1 MPLTLS
7 IAARYLRG
15 RRSLLLASTARAALI
30 SILLGVAAMVVAMAL
45 MTGYSEELQRKLIGG
60 NAAIV
65 AYPNS
70 PEGVAADDMERVANL
85 DGVVEVS
92 RIAYGQ
98 GSLSVAGEERTYD
111 VTLRGLD
118 PNPIVR
124 EIEAGLERPREGVD
138 GAILGEELAQRL
150 GAEEGSILTLMGIER
165 ESLRFR
171 YVRLRVLGMFETGFA
186 EADRSWVIVNRELVR
201 RLGGGATLLEVSLAD
216 PLHSAAALAAVSAEL
231 GDRYVVTDWRE
242 FNRGLFTALR
252 LQRLGLFGV
261 LGLIVVVSTFN
272 VATNLVVLTRERSRE
287 IGVLAALGLKPSQI
301 RWVFIACG
309 LSLGVVGAALGVA
322 LGGGISWFLTRFEII
337 RFPPGLAAIYFISSV
352 PFRVQ
357 LTDVL
362 AILNITLAIVFPA
375 CWVPARRAAAMQPGA
390 ALRYD

>member
-1 MPLTLS
+1 
-7 IAARYLRG
+7 
-15 RRSLLLASTARAALI
+15 
-30 SILLGVAAMVVAMAL
+30 MA
-45 MTGYSEELQRKLIGG
+45 
-60 NAAIV
+60 
-65 AYPNS
+65 
-70 PEGVAADDMERVANL
+70 
-85 DGVVEVS
+85 
-92 RIAYGQ
+92 
-98 GSLSVAGEERTYD
+98 
-111 VTLRGLD
+111 
-118 PNPIVR
+118 
-124 EIEAGLERPREGVD
+124 
-138 GAILGEELAQRL
+138 
-150 GAEEGSILTLMGIER
+150 IER

-252 LQRLGLFGV
+252 LQRFGLFGV

-301 RWVFIACG
+301 RWLFIACG